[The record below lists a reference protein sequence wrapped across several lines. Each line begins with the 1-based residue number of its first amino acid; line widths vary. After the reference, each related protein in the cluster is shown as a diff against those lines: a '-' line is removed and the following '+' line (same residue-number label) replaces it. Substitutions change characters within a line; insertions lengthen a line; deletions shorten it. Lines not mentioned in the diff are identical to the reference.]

1 MTNITNTP
9 EGTAGMKR
17 RNFLLAAPVA
27 CIPAAAQ
34 CTSLSTVDS
43 ETPIAALFREWQR
56 LTVAAEDRSLTDD
69 ECDAMCDLRSE
80 VETQMN
86 AIPARDA
93 MDVLMKV
100 AAFTE
105 FGVYGIDGTPFVDCW
120 AEMRDLVGG
129 GA

>member
-1 MTNITNTP
+1 M
-9 EGTAGMKR
+9 AGMKR

-27 CIPAAAQ
+27 CVPPGVHGFV
-34 CTSLSTVDS
+34 TGNVSS

-56 LTVAAEDRSLTDD
+56 LTDAAEDRSLTDD

-80 VETQMN
+80 VERQMN

-120 AEMRDLVGG
+120 AEMHDLVGG
-129 GA
+129 AA

>member
-1 MTNITNTP
+1 MQTETNTP
-9 EGTAGMKR
+9 EGAAGMR
-17 RNFLLAAPVA
+17 RRDFLLVAPAA
-27 CIPAAAQ
+27 CIPAAVQGA
-34 CTSLSTVDS
+34 SLSTVESD
-43 ETPIAALFREWQR
+43 TPIAALFREWQR
-56 LTVAAEDRSLTDD
+56 LTAAAEDRSLTDD

-80 VETQMN
+80 VERRMN

-120 AEMRDLVGG
+120 AEMHDLVGG
-129 GA
+129 AA

>member
-1 MTNITNTP
+1 MQTQPNTP
-9 EGTAGMKR
+9 EGAAGMGR
-17 RNFLLAAPVA
+17 RDFLMAAPAV
-27 CIPAAAQ
+27 CIPAVVQGAP
-34 CTSLSTVDS
+34 LSSGDS

-80 VETQMN
+80 VERQMN

-100 AAFTE
+100 AAFTAPRRRVIA
-105 FGVYGIDGTPFVDCW
+105 G
-120 AEMRDLVGG
+120 
-129 GA
+129 